1 MIALCGKEHFQRLE
15 GKVEKVEILLRLDG
29 EKRTVGKNFCRE
41 LTLKTRKYGFVEI
54 KHIGEFELG

>member
-1 MIALCGKEHFQRLE
+1 M
-15 GKVEKVEILLRLDG
+15 G
-29 EKRTVGKNFCRE
+29 EKHIVGKNFCRE